1 MLWASSCA
9 TDILPASLPVRSQ
22 GTSGLNFASLQARLF
37 SVHRITGLILVTRM
51 LPNTLGCSNF
61 PFVSCERKTRGTSQG
76 SVKYTGD
83 PFWQR
88 PVIDLVEMIPLTVGS
103 TCSAVSN
110 RSSLISRVPV
120 AVPLWNI
127 TTTEVMQIKSQ
138 SQ

>member
-9 TDILPASLPVRSQ
+9 TDILPPSLPVRSQ
-22 GTSGLNFASLQARLF
+22 GTSGLNFASLQAQLF
-37 SVHRITGLILVTRM
+37 SVHRIILVTRM